1 MTMKNKQKRK
11 KNPRSARPHPRREH
25 QGEHAYLFYLH
36 VAERK
41 DAHSKV
47 CSWYCCDELDL
58 HVAVHLLAVT
68 WPVLVTLS
76 LKDTN
81 KYTLNMC
88 ITVSL
93 YPSTI
98 KRNKDIQSPQ
108 RCAGLPQFNNALILK
123 LSESWRSYRV
133 VELIILSMVFNQNYI
148 S

>member
-1 MTMKNKQKRK
+1 MHRVIKINNFMTMKNKQKRK

-98 KRNKDIQSPQ
+98 KRKKTFSH
-108 RCAGLPQFNNALILK
+108 LNNVLACHNLTM
-123 LSESWRSYRV
+123 R
-133 VELIILSMVFNQNYI
+133 
-148 S
+148 

>member
-1 MTMKNKQKRK
+1 MHRVIKINNFMTMKNKQKRK

-81 KYTLNMC
+81 KHTLNMF
-88 ITVSL
+88 L
-93 YPSTI
+93 Y
-98 KRNKDIQSPQ
+98 IQVISNETKTFSH
-108 RCAGLPQFNNALILK
+108 LNNVLACHNLTM
-123 LSESWRSYRV
+123 R
-133 VELIILSMVFNQNYI
+133 
-148 S
+148 